1 MSLAAADHSLIDDL
15 VTANHILFL
24 EGVVDGFGHISVR
37 NNKNPDT
44 FFLSRSI
51 APATVTAADILEYNV
66 ADGQPIDPGDRKS
79 YAERFI
85 HSEIYRTRPDVQSV
99 IHSHSV
105 AVIPFGI
112 TKAKLLPVCHMSGF
126 LGFATPVYEIRD
138 ESGPDTNMLVKDNKQ
153 GAALAKVL
161 GKSGFA
167 LMRGHGSVA
176 VGKSIKQAVYRGIY
190 AEVNARIQAEAM
202 KLGEIKILSEGE
214 AVNSS
219 QANDDHVERPWALWK
234 ERVAEAARQK
244 KQAG

>member
-1 MSLAAADHSLIDDL
+1 MSTPTQAADPALIDDL
-15 VTANHILFL
+15 VTANHILFN

-37 NNKNPDT
+37 HDKNPER
-44 FFLSRSI
+44 FLLSRSL

-66 ADGQPIDPGDRKS
+66 ADGQPVDAQGRKS
-79 YAERFI
+79 YLERFI

-99 IHSHSV
+99 IHSHSL

-112 TKAKLLPVCHMSGF
+112 TKAKLRPVCHMSGF

-138 ESGPDTNMLVKDNKQ
+138 ESGPDTNMLVQDNKQ

-161 GKSGFA
+161 GKAGFA

-190 AEVNARIQAEAM
+190 AEVNARLQAEAM
-202 KLGEIKILSEGE
+202 KLGEITFLTEGE

-219 QANDDHVERPWALWK
+219 QANDDNVERPWLLWK
-234 ERVAEAARQK
+234 KRAQESR
-244 KQAG
+244 